1 MLLPI
6 PASPV
11 GLPPASRP
19 PLLRLVPPW
28 EPHAAAQSPLPLGE
42 PEPTIVPDPGLPTG
56 VERVAVSLTRALTE
70 VLAGR
75 RPAGQIRHVLA
86 PRVGLLVDHLMRS
99 GLARDVR
106 LAGVR
111 VQAPTD
117 AAIEVAARL
126 TGAGGS
132 SALALR
138 AERSATRWGVVALEA
153 ALGPGVRLPA
163 RW

>member
-1 MLLPI
+1 MPLPA
-6 PASPV
+6 PAATA
-11 GLPPASRP
+11 GLPPVTRP

-28 EPHAAAQSPLPLGE
+28 QPHASEQSPLPLEGG
-42 PEPTIVPDPGLPTG
+42 EPTIIHDPGVAG
-56 VERVAVSLTRALTE
+56 DVERVAVSLTRALTE

-75 RPAGQIRHVLA
+75 RPAGQIRHVLT
-86 PRVGLLVDHLMRS
+86 PRVGLLVDHLIRS
-99 GLARDVR
+99 GRARDLR

-126 TGAGGS
+126 VGAGRG

-138 AERSATRWGVVALEA
+138 AERRGTRWGVVALEA
-153 ALGPGVRLPA
+153 ALASDTRHPA